1 MTDDQIIALYWDRS
15 EMAIKETANKY
26 GAVCYGIAYRI
37 LQDRLDSEEC
47 VSDGY
52 WRLWT
57 TIPPQRPQR
66 LRSFLGKI
74 VRNLALNRY
83 EKENAAKRGGGEVPL
98 ALDELSECL
107 SGKGNAEQYL
117 EEKELKKCIC
127 AFLQDIRK
135 EDRMIFLMR
144 YWELRSVVEIS
155 QITGWSQSK
164 VKMSL
169 HRSRKRL
176 KAALE
181 KEGVVV

>member
-15 EMAIKETANKY
+15 EMAIKETDSKY
-26 GAVCYGIAYRI
+26 GTVCYGIAYRI

-52 WRLWT
+52 WRLWN

-74 VRNLALNRY
+74 IRNLALNRY
-83 EKENAAKRGGGEVPL
+83 EKETAAKRGGGEVPL
-98 ALDELSECL
+98 ALDELGECL
-107 SGKGNAEQYL
+107 PGKGSAEQYL

-135 EDRMIFLMR
+135 TDRMIFLMR
-144 YWELRSVVEIS
+144 YWELRSVEEIS
-155 QITGWSQSK
+155 KITSFSQSK

-181 KEGVVV
+181 KEGVTL

>member
-15 EMAIKETANKY
+15 EMAIKETDSKY
-26 GAVCYGIAYRI
+26 GTVCYGIAYRI

-52 WRLWT
+52 WRLWN

-74 VRNLALNRY
+74 IRNLALNRY
-83 EKENAAKRGGGEVPL
+83 EKETAAKRGGGEVPL
-98 ALDELSECL
+98 ALEELSGCL
-107 SGKGNAEQYL
+107 PGKESTQQYL
-117 EEKELKKCIC
+117 EEKELQKCIS
-127 AFLQDIRK
+127 AFLRSIK
-135 EDRMIFLMR
+135 KTDRIIFLLR
-144 YWELRSVVEIS
+144 YWELRPVGEIAKTIGAS
-155 QITGWSQSK
+155 ESK

-169 HRSRKRL
+169 HRSRKGL

-181 KEGVVV
+181 KEGVMV